1 MKYLQKI
8 AIDRPVTTAM
18 FYLLLILLGLISLKD
33 LEVNLLPDMEF
44 PRLTVITNFQNAAPE
59 EVENL
64 ITKPLTE
71 AVGTV
76 KGIEKIS
83 SESMEGVSF
92 VTLQFGWGTKIDYS
106 AMEVREKIDLIRGV
120 LPEDAGKPIVAKFDP
135 SQSPIQEIVFF
146 PVDKSRTHELRGF
159 IKREIKSYLD
169 RVDGVA
175 LAQISGGFKKKF

>member
-8 AIDRPVTTAM
+8 AINRPVTTAM

-106 AMEVREKIDLIRGV
+106 AMEVREKIDLIRGI
-120 LPEDAGKPIVAKFDP
+120 LPEDAGKPIVTKFDP
-135 SQSPIQEIVFF
+135 SQSAIQEIVFF
-146 PVDKSRTHELRGF
+146 RWISPERTNSEVLSKGKLKVIWIVWTESRSRKF
-159 IKREIKSYLD
+159 PADS
-169 RVDGVA
+169 
-175 LAQISGGFKKKF
+175 KKKY

>member
-1 MKYLQKI
+1 MKFLQKI

-33 LEVNLLPDMEF
+33 LEVNLLPNMEF

-71 AVGTV
+71 SVGTV

-106 AMEVREKIDLIRGV
+106 AMEVREKIDLIRGI
-120 LPEDAGKPIVAKFDP
+120 LPEDAGKPIVTKFDP
-135 SQSPIQEIVFF
+135 SQSAIQEIVFF
-146 PVDKSRTHELRGF
+146 RWINPEHTNSEVLSKGKLKVIWIRNNF
-159 IKREIKSYLD
+159 
-169 RVDGVA
+169 V
-175 LAQISGGFKKKF
+175 